1 MSFGVRSILMMAGLV
16 VIAAGLK
23 AAQALVVP
31 FLLSV
36 FIATIASTPM
46 LWLERHRVP
55 KVLAIII
62 VLASLVA
69 VLMGVGAL
77 FTQSVAQFTDS
88 LPAYQERLRTLI
100 QAVMDWMAQQG
111 FASPADFSEAFD
123 PGTAL
128 ALAGN
133 TLRGLGG
140 VLSNGFLILLTV
152 IFILA
157 EASTVRGKLLRALK
171 NPSRQLPHF
180 ERFATTLNRY
190 MAIKATT
197 SLVTGLVIGGY
208 LSLIGV
214 DYPVLWGLLA
224 FFLNF
229 VPAIGS
235 IIAAVP
241 PVLLALMQLEGGLAL
256 ALVTAL
262 GFLITNVLIGN
273 IVEPR
278 FLGQGLGLSAL
289 IVFLSLIFWGWMLG
303 PVGMLLAVP
312 LTVTAKLALDAGEN
326 TSRIGL
332 LLGPAQAATPAEADE
347 PTSAD

>member
-1 MSFGVRSILMMAGLV
+1 MSVVFRGVLLFAGLV

-46 LWLERHRVP
+46 LWLESKKVP
-55 KVLAIII
+55 KLIALLI
-62 VLASLVA
+62 VLAGLVSM
-69 VLMGVGAL
+69 LLGVGAL
-77 FTQSVAQFTDS
+77 FTQSIGQFTES
-88 LPAYQERLRTLI
+88 LPSYQERLRAI
-100 QAVMDWMAQQG
+100 IEAVLNWMAEQG
-111 FASPADFSEAFD
+111 FASSTDYSDMFD
-123 PGTAL
+123 PSTAL
-128 ALAGN
+128 ALVGT
-133 TLRGLGG
+133 TLRGLGA

-157 EASTVRGKLLRALK
+157 EASTVRGKLLMALK
-171 NPSRQLPHF
+171 SPERQLPHF
-180 ERFATTLNRY
+180 ERFAKTVNRY

-197 SLVTGLVIGGY
+197 SVATGLIIGWF
-208 LSLIGV
+208 LTFIGV
-214 DYPVLWGLLA
+214 DYPFLWGLLA

-241 PVLLALMQLEGGLAL
+241 PVLLALMQLDGGVVL

-262 GFLITNVLIGN
+262 GFLVTNVLIGN
-273 IVEPR
+273 FVEPR
-278 FLGQGLGLSAL
+278 FLGQGLGLSTL
-289 IVFLSLIFWGWMLG
+289 VVFLSLVFWGWMLG

-312 LTVTAKLALDAGEN
+312 LTVTAKIALDAGES
-326 TSRIGL
+326 TWRLGL
-332 LLGPAQAATPAEADE
+332 LLGPAPVPVRSEDE
-347 PTSAD
+347 EEV